1 MARTQKRTHREEHR
15 WPAVVAL
22 LVAMGLFLT
31 LPSSFLP
38 ALRYTVVA
46 IGLVILIPL
55 IAINPV
61 RFQRETVWSRNLSI
75 AETLLL
81 LAANQVALVQ
91 LVNQLVNTTP
101 THSRG
106 LLLSAAQ
113 VWFTNIIAFALVYWE
128 IDRGGPVAR
137 SRTVS
142 APVHRVDL
150 HFVQDEEKPA
160 PPGVALRSAAP
171 QQRWRPDFPD
181 YLFTS
186 VWTSTAFSPTDA
198 MPVSHRVKALM
209 ALESVSG
216 LIIFALVIG
225 RSVNL
230 FL

>member
-1 MARTQKRTHREEHR
+1 MPTLQERELREEHR
-15 WPAVVAL
+15 WPAAIAL
-22 LVAMGLFLT
+22 LTAMGLYLT

-38 ALRYTVVA
+38 ALRWSVVGVA
-46 IGLVILIPL
+46 LVVLIPL
-55 IAINPV
+55 IAVNPI
-61 RFQRETVWSRNLSI
+61 RFMRQTRWSRNLSV

-81 LAANQVALVQ
+81 LAANQVALGQ
-91 LVNQLVNTTP
+91 LVYQLVNTTT

-113 VWFTNIIAFALVYWE
+113 VWFTNVIVFALVFWE

-137 SRTVS
+137 SHSGS
-142 APVHRVDL
+142 APLHRVDL
-150 HFVQDEEKPA
+150 HFVQYET
-160 PPGVALRSAAP
+160 PPVPPEATLRSSATP
-171 QQRWRPDFPD
+171 PWRPSFLD

-198 MPVSHRVKALM
+198 MPVSHRAKALM
-209 ALESVSG
+209 AFESVSG
-216 LIIFALVIG
+216 LVLFALVIG